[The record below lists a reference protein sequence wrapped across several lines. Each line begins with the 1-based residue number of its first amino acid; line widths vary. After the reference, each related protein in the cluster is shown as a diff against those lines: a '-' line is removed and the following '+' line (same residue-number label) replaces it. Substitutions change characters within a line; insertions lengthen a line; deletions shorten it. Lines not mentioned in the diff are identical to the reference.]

1 MWLPAPLLTVPLRTV
16 SHTQLI
22 PTLPKL
28 CSLIQ
33 PLPLDIISSAPKC
46 LSSHLP
52 DPSVVSNVLLSR
64 RALENTFG
72 HEAPSRVQ
80 NRYLRPKLQYISC
93 TRACWEKQQTG
104 VKPAWNCSTLPSLG
118 LWALDK
124 GLYSQDLSFLL
135 DKMGAKLQP
144 HKAAM
149 KSKDVENVC
158 ICIHTYTYTYTYL
171 YGTLP
176 TPMLYLIFSLFCS
189 EFKSTTSCSFL

>member
-1 MWLPAPLLTVPLRTV
+1 MRLPAPPLTVPLRTV
-16 SHTQLI
+16 SHTELI
-22 PTLPKL
+22 ATLPKL
-28 CSLIQ
+28 CSLIK
-33 PLPLDIISSAPKC
+33 PLPLDIISSAPRR

-80 NRYLRPKLQYISC
+80 NRYTRPKPQYISF

-104 VKPAWNCSTLPSLG
+104 VKPAWNCSTLPSG
-118 LWALDK
+118 LWTPDK

-135 DKMGAKLQP
+135 DKMRTKLQP

-149 KSKDVENVC
+149 KSKDVEYVC
-158 ICIHTYTYTYTYL
+158 IGIHTYTYTCTYTYL
-171 YGTLP
+171 
-176 TPMLYLIFSLFCS
+176 
-189 EFKSTTSCSFL
+189 